1 MYNLSGD
8 YMQIIKLILSFFF
21 VLGLALHG
29 LPYLFYPTVEFD
41 LSDIGTEPDISSRAC
56 GFLYGLAQEGV
67 PSPEAVKTLTISSIS
82 QKVIGGL
89 QHPIGDV
96 DDVSPNLGTCDYITV
111 YLQDCYPTWY
121 YNWDVIEEM
130 RKAGTYDCREFVEN
144 DFLPQAREKV
154 RILSQKDYADRLVYC
169 PYNECDNTVWFG
181 TQQEG
186 GWLAF
191 DDKAKAEFYRAWKL
205 AYEEIRAIHPG
216 SKIGGPGYCDYNIDK
231 IGDFLKF
238 CKENDCLPDIMIYH
252 ELGGES
258 SMWLR
263 DHVKEYRKFEKELG
277 IKENPII
284 ITEYGTMEECGVPSP
299 MLHYISAMEDSGV
312 YGNIAYWR
320 LSDNLC
326 DTITK
331 GNCPNSCWW
340 LYKWYCDMRGK
351 HIPCEVLDLKHSDF
365 ENTVKYFRDG
375 FHKSKLDGIGACDID
390 NKRIDLII
398 GGADYS
404 YQAALRGADRI
415 FGKSRVRVTVEAVAF
430 EGLSG
435 EVFKPSVISD
445 KVETASANMKIR
457 IDTPDINAVYHVI
470 IEPYGGEK
478 LLEAAP
484 LPERF
489 EFENGTLLGKAY
501 TYDSAYGTT
510 DGIQGMCG
518 GFENDGDGISLDFN
532 TGKAGKYDI
541 SIVYG
546 KANDGTS
553 TASRCDGRAK
563 MIFDGEESEIS
574 LPNTV
579 KSEYTDKY
587 TFTADLSAGKHNIRL
602 MHSDGTFVVDSLLIL
617 PHTENE
623 SVYCKYDNDCGEYLI
638 IAPANGFYKIGNA
651 DKYLKKGFNYVKDE
665 NGGNI
670 EAAPCGYEDE
680 FTAELNKLALSGTA
694 EIKTVGGRDCLTGIN
709 SDGGSAAIE
718 FNASREG
725 IYAITLEYS
734 NNEEN
739 GLHAYNVDL
748 IEEYV
753 TITAGDEKHELW
765 CVNTLSDYN
774 FSTATAYIRLNEGMN
789 EIVLSNDHFNSFNG
803 ITTTSPNISR
813 ITINR
818 AEK

>member
-1 MYNLSGD
+1 MN
-8 YMQIIKLILSFFF
+8 IIKPILSFFF
-21 VLGLALHG
+21 ILGLALHG

-41 LSDIGTEPDISSRAC
+41 LGEIDSQNDISSRAC

-67 PSPEAVKTLTISSIS
+67 PSPEAVKTLNISSVS

-96 DDVSPNLGTCDYITV
+96 DDVSPNLGSCEYITV

-121 YNWDVIEEM
+121 YAWDVIEEM
-130 RKAGTYDCREFVEN
+130 RKAGTYDCRDFVEN

-181 TQQEG
+181 TPQEG

-191 DDKAKAEFYRAWKL
+191 DDKAKAEFYRAWKIT
-205 AYEEIRAIHPG
+205 YDEIRAIHPG
-216 SKIGGPGYCDYNIDK
+216 CKIGGPGYCDYNIDK

-263 DHVKEYRKFEKELG
+263 DHVKEYRDFEKSLG
-277 IKENPII
+277 IKEIPII
-284 ITEYGTMEECGVPSP
+284 ITEYGTMEECGVPAS

-326 DTITK
+326 DTVAK
-331 GNCPNSCWW
+331 GNSPNSCWW

-351 HIPCEVLDLKHSDF
+351 HIPCEILDLKHSDF
-365 ENTVKYFRDG
+365 ENAVKYFRDG
-375 FHKSKLDGIGACDID
+375 FHKSKLDGIGACDLE
-390 NKRIDLII
+390 NKRIDLIC
-398 GGADYS
+398 GGVDYA
-404 YQAALRGADRI
+404 YQAALKGADKISGRNKVRI
-415 FGKSRVRVTVEAVAF
+415 TVEAVAF

-435 EVFKPSVISD
+435 EVFAPVTVSD
-445 KVETASANMKIR
+445 KVENASGNMKIR
-457 IDTPDINAVYHVI
+457 FDNPDVNAVYHIV

-478 LLEAAP
+478 LREAEK

-489 EFENGTLLGKAY
+489 EFENGNLLGGAY

-510 DGIQGMCG
+510 GEIQGMCG
-518 GFENDGDGISLDFN
+518 GFENDGDGISLDFSVDKSG
-532 TGKAGKYDI
+532 TYDV
-541 SIVYG
+541 SIIFG
-546 KANDGTS
+546 KANDGS
-553 TASRCDGRAK
+553 SPASRCDGRVK
-563 MIFDGEESEIS
+563 MIIDGKESEIS

-587 TFTADLSAGKHNIRL
+587 TFTAELIAGTHNIKL
-602 MHSDGTFVVDSLLIL
+602 MHSDGTFVVDSLLVS
-617 PHTENE
+617 PHTENRP
-623 SVYCKYDNDCGEYLI
+623 VYCRYENDYGEYLI
-638 IAPANGFYKIGNA
+638 IVPENGYYKIANA
-651 DKYLKKGFNYVKDE
+651 EKYLKKGFNYVKAE
-665 NGGNI
+665 NGETL
-670 EAAPCGYEDE
+670 EATPCNYSDE
-680 FTAELNKLALSGTA
+680 FTADLSRLTLSGTA
-694 EIKTVGGRDCLTGIN
+694 EIKAAGGRECLTGIN

-718 FNASREG
+718 FNAPNDG
-725 IYAITLEYS
+725 IYAVTLTYS

-739 GLHAYNVDL
+739 GLHAYNLDIV
-748 IEEYV
+748 EEYV
-753 TITAGDEKHELW
+753 TITAGNEKYELW

-774 FSTATAYIRLNEGMN
+774 FSTATAFIHLNAGRN
-789 EIVLSNDHFNSFNG
+789 EIVLSNDHFNCFNG
-803 ITTTSPNISR
+803 IVTTSPNISG
-813 ITINR
+813 IAINR